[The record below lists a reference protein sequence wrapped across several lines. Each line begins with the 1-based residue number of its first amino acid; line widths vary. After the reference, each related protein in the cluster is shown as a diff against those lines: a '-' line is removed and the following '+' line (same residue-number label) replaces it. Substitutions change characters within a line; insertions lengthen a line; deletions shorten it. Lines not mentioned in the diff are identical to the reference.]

1 MEDKDLQGQI
11 FNTSNGLVVS
21 QMGDKILDSS
31 VQLVLGNY
39 LFFLFRAVMEN
50 HDMGSPKINYAFL
63 EDVLLMCLNG
73 LSCSQN
79 AGNWHSESTKFQIF
93 LGEHGPKPP

>member
-1 MEDKDLQGQI
+1 
-11 FNTSNGLVVS
+11 
-21 QMGDKILDSS
+21 
-31 VQLVLGNY
+31 
-39 LFFLFRAVMEN
+39 MEN

>member
-1 MEDKDLQGQI
+1 
-11 FNTSNGLVVS
+11 
-21 QMGDKILDSS
+21 
-31 VQLVLGNY
+31 
-39 LFFLFRAVMEN
+39 MEN

-79 AGNWHSESTKFQIF
+79 AGNWYSESTKFQIF
-93 LGEHGPKPP
+93 LGEHGPKPTPS